1 MSTLFGSSGLFGNT
15 GGTTSILAEWAS
27 IKSGN
32 YKRLMRAYYS
42 QDSNTT
48 SKTKS
53 SSTKTKQEE
62 RAVTEAES
70 SAQGLKKATD
80 DLLATG
86 NKSVFKKVDTK
97 DADGKVTQEYDTN
110 KIYNAVN
117 KFVQN
122 YNEVIK
128 NTADT
133 INSGVSSN
141 RRSMI
146 SATDAKEKFLN
157 DIGITINADNTL
169 SIDKE
174 AFQKAD
180 MSKVETMFSGNTS
193 YGYQVSMR
201 SSLIDY
207 HAGREADTYNRYGG
221 YNTYKSGVN
230 FDSLL

>member
-1 MSTLFGSSGLFGNT
+1 MSTLFGNSGLFGSSS
-15 GGTTSILAEWAS
+15 GTTSILAEWAS
-27 IKSGN
+27 IKSGS
-32 YKRLMRAYYS
+32 YKKLMRAYYS
-42 QDSNTT
+42 QDNST
-48 SKTKS
+48 SKTQS
-53 SSTKTKQEE
+53 SSANKKQTE
-62 RAVTEAES
+62 RTVTEAES
-70 SAQGLKKATD
+70 SAQGLKKAAD

-97 DADGKVTQEYDTN
+97 DADGNVTQEYDTN

-128 NTADT
+128 NTEET
-133 INSGVSSN
+133 VNSGVTNN

-146 SATDAKEKFLN
+146 SATDAKEKMLN

-174 AFQKAD
+174 TFRKAD
-180 MSKVETMFSGNTS
+180 MSKVETLFSGNTS

-207 HAGREADTYNRYGG
+207 YAGREADTYNSNGG
-221 YNTYKSGVN
+221 YNTYKSGTN
-230 FDSLL
+230 FDNWF

>member
-1 MSTLFGSSGLFGNT
+1 MSTLFGNSGLFGSSS
-15 GGTTSILAEWAS
+15 GTTSILAEWAS

-32 YKRLMRAYYS
+32 YKKLMRAYYS
-42 QDSNTT
+42 QDNNTAKTT
-48 SKTKS
+48 SS
-53 SSTKTKQEE
+53 SAKKKQTE
-62 RAVTEAES
+62 RAVTETES
-70 SAQGLKKATD
+70 SAQGLKNATD

-86 NKSVFKKVDTK
+86 SKSVFKKVDTK
-97 DADGKVTQEYDTN
+97 DADGKVTQEYNTD

-122 YNEVIK
+122 YNEVIE
-128 NTADT
+128 NTAET
-133 INSGVSSN
+133 VNSGVTNN

-146 SATDAKEKFLN
+146 SATDAKEKMLN

-174 AFQKAD
+174 TFQKAD
-180 MSKVETMFSGNTS
+180 MSKVETLFSGNTS

-207 HAGREADTYNRYGG
+207 YAGREADTYNSNGG
-221 YNTYKSGVN
+221 YNTYKSGMN
-230 FDSLL
+230 FDNWF